1 MCILTYNIHTHIH
14 MYILS
19 VDTGTLVLILTYV
32 YMHTGTPDLLLAMIM
47 AAVMTTNEMTTTAI
61 LAEAI
66 ATRKTML
73 FPSIG
78 VWVLVTG
85 F

>member
-1 MCILTYNIHTHIH
+1 MTSIHTYIH

-19 VDTGTLVLILTYV
+19 LDKCTLVLILTNV
-32 YMHTGTPDLLLAMIM
+32 YIHTASPDLLLAMIM
-47 AAVMTTNEMTTTAI
+47 AATMRTNEMTTTAI

-66 ATRKTML
+66 ATGTTML

-78 VWVLVTG
+78 VWVLVAG